1 MMTTVTM
8 DIPEHLVSVLN
19 EFSDQLPLI
28 LELGV
33 SRLAPVSTQAYMEAV
48 ALFAQNPTPQGI
60 ADFRFS
66 PEVESRIQALLE
78 RNAED
83 ALSKAEEIELERL
96 GHLEGQLQLIKA
108 RYRVNLTAAAE

>member
-1 MMTTVTM
+1 MTTVTM

-66 PEVESRIQALLE
+66 PEVESRIQVLLE
-78 RNAED
+78 KNGED
-83 ALSKAEEIELERL
+83 ELSKAEEVELERL
-96 GHLEGQLQLIKA
+96 SHLEGQLQLVKA
-108 RYRVNLTAAAE
+108 RALVQLRKGVP